1 MSITNSNLPCSAYLV
16 LAMFI
21 LSLQGSGVKW
31 IGLGHH
37 VWVGVGLGGAF
48 LTLFSGVYIL
58 YWERVAKTT
67 IAVPTNLVLT
77 ERE

>member
-1 MSITNSNLPCSAYLV
+1 MNITNSNLRGIAYLV

-21 LSLQGSGVKW
+21 LSLQGIAVKW
-31 IGLGHH
+31 IGLGHNA
-37 VWVGVGLGGAF
+37 WVGVGLGGAF

-77 ERE
+77 ESE